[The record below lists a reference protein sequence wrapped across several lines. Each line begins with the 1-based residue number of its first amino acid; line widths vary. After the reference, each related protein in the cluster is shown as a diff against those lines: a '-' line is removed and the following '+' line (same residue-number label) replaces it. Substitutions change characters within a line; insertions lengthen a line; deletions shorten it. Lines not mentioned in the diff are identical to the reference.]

1 MQEVKSLKNE
11 VNELKKSMEVN
22 QNGLKER
29 VNDVEENMSEA
40 WQKFTSIKLIY
51 TMWMIVWQT

>member
-40 WQKFTSIKLIY
+40 
-51 TMWMIVWQT
+51 